1 MSDAEDREA
10 GRRPGTWTSR
20 DGPPIDCRAVIEEYD
35 DAPDEC
41 TIFPCS
47 AKAESV
53 TTEWITAREGSFVAL
68 ADVR

>member
-1 MSDAEDREA
+1 MSDAEDRGHE
-10 GRRPGTWTSR
+10 RRSRAWTPR
-20 DGPPIDCRAVIEEYD
+20 DAPPIDYRAVVEEYD

-41 TIFPCS
+41 TIFPRS